1 MKAIQIIKKLFKHIG
16 LVVMLISFPAT
27 AGNSGR
33 VTLIHIGDIH
43 GHLIPRPNLRSD
55 GTGRMEGGVARMYTK
70 IQEIRKN
77 EKNSLLINTGDTIQG
92 SAEALFTR
100 GDALIE
106 VLNHFKIDVY
116 TPGNWEFVY
125 GTERFLE
132 LFAGP
137 SPKAPWNTVSANLYY
152 SSITED
158 PTTPYPDKTGLFPN
172 ERPNERVIPPYVI
185 KHVDGLKIGVLGFTS
200 DRGPQVVGKTVV
212 KGFKFSKGD
221 AEVKEFVNILRTQEK
236 VDLLVMISE
245 LGLANNIR
253 LAEANEGIDV
263 ILSSDMHEITRKP
276 VITKTGT
283 LIVEEGQ
290 DGTVLGELRLVVDH
304 GKLKSWDWKAHTID
318 SRILENEMIAKEV
331 ARVRKSFVAGPDF
344 KQHVNPFNGTLLPR
358 PIDTVVGQTQV
369 GLHRSNFSHEN
380 MPAVIEGSSHDF
392 LTDAFRAQADTDI
405 GALRGFRYGTHVPPG
420 PIKME
425 DLYHFIPLGPM
436 IARGN
441 ITGKTLMDQI
451 ENAADGSLN
460 PAVNE
465 WTGGWL
471 FNFSGVT
478 MDIDPYAARG
488 ARSANIK
495 IFNRKSNAW
504 EALKPDATYSYASY
518 YYTRDPELINVIP
531 ATEIQV
537 LKDEK
542 GANLDGTEVVV
553 RYLQSLPDKTVNPV
567 INRIRLLKPL
577 PADTFGNPEIQP
589 WRGVKAP

>member
-1 MKAIQIIKKLFKHIG
+1 MSIPLSA
-16 LVVMLISFPAT
+16 A
-27 AGNSGR
+27 AGNSGQ

-43 GHLIPRPNLRSD
+43 GHLIARPNLRSD

-70 IQEIRKN
+70 IQEIRHK

-92 SAEALFTR
+92 SAEAMFTR

-106 VLNHFKIDVY
+106 VLNHFKIDVF

-137 SPKAPWNTVSANLYY
+137 SPKAPWNAVSANLYY
-152 SSITED
+152 SSISED
-158 PTTPYPDKTGLFPN
+158 PTTPYPDKTGLFPS

-185 KHVDGLKIGVLGFTS
+185 KNVGGLKIGVLGFTT

-221 AEVKEFVNILRTQEK
+221 AEIKEFIKILRTQEK

-253 LAEANEGIDV
+253 LAEANEGVDV
-263 ILSSDMHEITRKP
+263 ILSSDMHEVTRKP
-276 VITKTGT
+276 VVTKTGT
-283 LIVEEGQ
+283 IIVEEGQ
-290 DGTVLGELRLVVDH
+290 DGTVLGELRLTVDN
-304 GKLKSWDWKAHTID
+304 GKLKNWDWKFHTID
-318 SRILENEMIAKEV
+318 TRIPENEMIAKEV
-331 ARVRKSFVAGPDF
+331 MRVRKSFVAGPDF

-358 PIDTVVGQTQV
+358 PIDTVVGNTQV
-369 GLHRSNFSHEN
+369 ALHRSNFSHEN

-392 LTDAFRAQADTDI
+392 LTDAFRAQGDTDI

-425 DLYHFIPLGPM
+425 DLYHFIPIGPM

-441 ITGKTLMDQI
+441 INGKTLVDQI

-478 MDIDPYAARG
+478 MDINPYAARG
-488 ARSANIK
+488 ARAANIK
-495 IFNRKSNAW
+495 IFNRKNNAW
-504 EALKPDATYSYASY
+504 EALKPEGTYSYAAY
-518 YYTRDPELINVIP
+518 YYTRDPDLINVIP
-531 ATEIQV
+531 ATDIKV

-542 GANLDGTEVVV
+542 GANLDGVEVVV
-553 RYLQSLPDKTVNPV
+553 RYLQSLPNKTVNPTL
-567 INRIRLLKPL
+567 NRIRLVKPL

-589 WRGVKAP
+589 WRGVTPAP